1 VSLFSPTITPFTLI
15 YPNIGARVAEL
26 PQ

>member
-1 VSLFSPTITPFTLI
+1 LCELVLTYNNVI
-15 YPNIGARVAEL
+15 YSNIGARVAEL